1 MTDLESFAQRV
12 QRLRVARGL
21 SERELAERIGM
32 TVHQYESLTVAG
44 MSPTC
49 SLVVDLADALD
60 VSITDLTERTIETAP
75 RPSELRAFL
84 QELRWRRARTIGEQH
99 QLSTMDRQLARLH
112 EALENDAEP
121 SADALDASAAL
132 MTAIERNEPIR
143 TVASRYARLVLQRCA
158 GKKGVA
164 GRVLGIQHQTLG
176 KYLRYPVDD
185 DGPTRQT
192 VDYTVSNG
200 QIGHPLEEEVEATA
214 RAS

>member
-1 MTDLESFAQRV
+1 MMDLESFAQRV

-32 TVHQYESLTVAG
+32 TVHQYESVTRAG
-44 MSPTC
+44 MNPTC
-49 SLVVDLADALD
+49 SLLADLADALD

-75 RPSELRAFL
+75 RPAELRAFL
-84 QELRWRRARTIGEQH
+84 QELRWRRERIIGAPP
-99 QLSTMDRQLARLH
+99 QLSKMDRCLARLH
-112 EALENDAEP
+112 EALENESEP

-132 MTAIERNEPIR
+132 MRAIERNEPVR
-143 TVASRYARLVLQRCA
+143 VVASRYARLVLQRCA

-176 KYLRYPVDD
+176 KYLQYPLDD

-200 QIGHPLEEEVEATA
+200 RIGDPLEEEVEPTA